1 MIEPDAVLSEP
12 CAKPALQLI
21 LLTHA
26 TEFLKATN
34 TGQLVELA
42 LASRAAAQLQRAD
55 HIQVQRVAWSRV
67 APDPQL
73 LSTEP
78 PLHSH
83 AGRWLLLYPAPD
95 ALVLDADVSLLDPAQ
110 TTVGPDT
117 LPDDLSDDVHPL
129 PWPAQLQA
137 QLPESEQLPASE
149 QFRGFVILD
158 ATWQLAHKMY
168 RQSPYLQQM
177 PSVMLKSS
185 QPSLYA
191 LRRNQRQQGWC
202 TAESVALLLRALGQ
216 HGAAAAI
223 TSAFMAFN
231 LRSCSPGAEGNF

>member
-26 TEFLKATN
+26 TEFLKPTN
-34 TGQLVELA
+34 TGQLVESA
-42 LASRAAAQLQRAD
+42 LASRAAAQPQKAD
-55 HIQVQRVAWSRV
+55 QIQVQRVAWSRV

-78 PLHSH
+78 PLQSH

-95 ALVLDADVSLLDPAQ
+95 ALVLDADVSLLDSAQ
-110 TTVGPDT
+110 TMVGQDT
-117 LPDDLSDDVHPL
+117 LPDNLSDDVHPL
-129 PWPAQLQA
+129 PFPAQLQA
-137 QLPESEQLPASE
+137 QLAESEQLPASE
-149 QFRGFVILD
+149 QLRGFVILD

-216 HGAAAAI
+216 HGAAAAV

-231 LRSCSPGAEGNF
+231 QR

>member
-26 TEFLKATN
+26 TEFLKPTN
-34 TGQLVELA
+34 TGQLVESA
-42 LASRAAAQLQRAD
+42 LASRAAAQPQRAD
-55 HIQVQRVAWSRV
+55 QIQVQRVAWSRV

-78 PLHSH
+78 PLQSH

-95 ALVLDADVSLLDPAQ
+95 ALVLDADVPLLNSAQ
-110 TTVGPDT
+110 TMVGTDI
-117 LPDDLSDDVHPL
+117 LPDNLSDDVHPMPL
-129 PWPAQLQA
+129 PAQLQA

-149 QFRGFVILD
+149 QLRGFVILD

-216 HGAAAAI
+216 HGAAAAV

-231 LRSCSPGAEGNF
+231 QR

>member
-34 TGQLVELA
+34 TGQLVESA
-42 LASRAAAQLQRAD
+42 LASRAATQPQRAD

-73 LSTEP
+73 LSDEP
-78 PLHSH
+78 PLHSN

-95 ALVLDADVSLLDPAQ
+95 ALVLDADVPLLDSAQ
-110 TTVGPDT
+110 TMIGPDN
-117 LPDDLSDDVHPL
+117 LSDDVHPL
-129 PWPAQLQA
+129 QLSAQLQA
-137 QLPESEQLPASE
+137 KLAESEQLQASE
-149 QFRGFVILD
+149 QLRGFVILD

-202 TAESVALLLRALGQ
+202 TAESVALLLRALGE
-216 HGAAAAI
+216 HGAAAAV

-231 LRSCSPGAEGNF
+231 QRSSSPGAEGNF